1 MRLSS
6 LSPFLLAAVGVL
18 GRHEKP
24 RHSHI
29 DDKLGISCGNL
40 GKIHGGMK
48 TVAYFGNW
56 DIYAVNY
63 FITDVPA
70 ESLTHLVY
78 AFANVNSTT
87 GSVILSDTWADLQ
100 YAYPGDNTTA
110 PGENVYGNIKQ
121 MFLLKKKHR
130 HLKTMLSIGGWSYR
144 ENFAPMLASPTKRQN
159 FVNTAVQF
167 VADLGF
173 DGIDIDYEYVAD
185 HNQAAQM
192 VDLLRRLRQ
201 SLDQLAEKINA
212 TSPFQISYASPSSND
227 QTALLDLTRMTPYLD
242 FYTLMALDYMGP
254 GFSNYS
260 GYLSNLFPDVHNP
273 RATDY
278 DTTSSLEFYLF
289 NGQVP
294 PNKIVLENPLYGRV
308 FNGTDGMGDKFANGG
323 TQGSLGTAGLWNYK
337 ALPLP
342 GFNAKVVNVP
352 RVGGSYS
359 YDAEQKYLI
368 SYDTPEIAA
377 LKAEYVQCLGLAGT
391 AWWEVSMDRN
401 DTLSLISTTV
411 SKFGGAGSLDQTL
424 NNLNYPTSTYANLK
438 DGFSDN

>member
-6 LSPFLLAAVGVL
+6 LSTFLVAVVGVL
-18 GRHEKP
+18 GQHKKS
-24 RHSHI
+24 SHYHRDGKFEI
-29 DDKLGISCGNL
+29 PCGNR
-40 GKIHGGMK
+40 GGIHGGMK

-56 DIYAVNY
+56 DIYGANY

-70 ESLTHLVY
+70 ENLTHLVY
-78 AFANVNSTT
+78 AFANVNTTT

-100 YAYPGDNTTA
+100 YAYPGDNTTV
-110 PGENVYGNIKQ
+110 PGENAYGNIKQ

-144 ENFAPMLASPTKRQN
+144 ENYPLCLHLAPSGRILLIRPSNLSQISASMELISTTN
-159 FVNTAVQF
+159 
-167 VADLGF
+167 
-173 DGIDIDYEYVAD
+173 
-185 HNQAAQM
+185 HSQAAQM
-192 VDLLRRLRQ
+192 VDLLKRLRQ
-201 SLDQLAEKINA
+201 SLDQLAEKTDA
-212 TSPFQISYASPSSND
+212 TSPFQISYASPAD
-227 QTALLDLTRMTPYLD
+227 KDKAVMLDLTSMTPYLD
-242 FYTLMALDYMGP
+242 FYTVMALDYMGP

-260 GYLSNLFPDVHNP
+260 GYLSNLFPDIRNP

-278 DTTSSLEFYLF
+278 DTNSSLEFYMF

-294 PNKIVLENPLYGRV
+294 PYKIVLENPLYGRV
-308 FNGTDGMGDKFANGG
+308 FNGTNGMGDKFSNGG
-323 TQGSLGTAGLWNYK
+323 TQGSLGTAGLWNYN

-342 GFNAKVVNVP
+342 EFDAKVVNVP

-359 YDAEQKYLI
+359 YDAKQKYLI

-401 DTLSLISTTV
+401 DTLSLIGTTV
-411 SKFGGAGSLDQTL
+411 SLFGGAGSLDQSL
-424 NNLNYPTSTYANLK
+424 NNLNYPISTYVNLK
-438 DGFSDN
+438 DGFSGN

>member
-6 LSPFLLAAVGVL
+6 LSTFLVAVVGVL
-18 GRHEKP
+18 GQHEKP
-24 RHSHI
+24 RHYHR
-29 DDKLGISCGNL
+29 DGKFEISCGNR
-40 GKIHGGMK
+40 GGIHGGMK
-48 TVAYFGNW
+48 AVAYFGNW
-56 DIYAVNY
+56 DIYGANY

-70 ESLTHLVY
+70 ENLTHLVY
-78 AFANVNSTT
+78 AFANVNATT

-130 HLKTMLSIGGWSYR
+130 HLKTMLSIGGWSYG
-144 ENFAPMLASPTKRQN
+144 ENFPPMLVSSTKRQN
-159 FVNTAVQF
+159 FVDTAVQF

-185 HNQAAQM
+185 HSQAAQM
-192 VDLLRRLRQ
+192 VDLLKRLRQ
-201 SLDQLAEKINA
+201 SLDQLAEKTAA
-212 TSPFQISYASPSSND
+212 TSPFQISYASPAD
-227 QTALLDLTRMTPYLD
+227 KDKAVMLDLTSMTPYLD
-242 FYTLMALDYMGP
+242 FYTVMALDYMGP

-260 GYLSNLFPDVHNP
+260 GYLSNLFPDVRNP

-278 DTTSSLEFYLF
+278 DTNSSLEFYMF
-289 NGQVP
+289 NGHVP
-294 PNKIVLENPLYGRV
+294 PNKLVLENPLYGRV
-308 FNGTDGMGDKFANGG
+308 FNGTNGVGDKFSNGG
-323 TQGSLGTAGLWNYK
+323 TQGSLGTAGLWNYN

-342 GFNAKVVNVP
+342 GFNAKVVNIP

-359 YDAEQKYLI
+359 YDAKQKYLV

-401 DTLSLISTTV
+401 DTLSLIGTTV
-411 SKFGGAGSLDQTL
+411 SLFGGAGSLDQSL
-424 NNLNYPTSTYANLK
+424 NNLNYPTSTYVNLK
-438 DGFSDN
+438 DGFSGN